1 MRLRHL
7 GQNRNCQQAFWGFWS
22 GIHTRVLTTCWE
34 EILLDQ
40 VFTKNVINPHA
51 AHPSHGLLKSV
62 IWLITRAIQGQKGPS
77 KMFDVCCVLLFDNPL
92 LGVGQRMINHMSA
105 GSVSLMVVNKILH
118 YAQKQNRRGKRAE
131 CRAINIFFQKVAA
144 NRKTSIFLPKNV
156 KKNSQHAQLLLR
168 VHLWVHKIFICA

>member
-34 EILLDQ
+34 KILLDQ

-62 IWLITRAIQGQKGPS
+62 IWLITQAIQGQKRP
-77 KMFDVCCVLLFDNPL
+77 V
-92 LGVGQRMINHMSA
+92 
-105 GSVSLMVVNKILH
+105 
-118 YAQKQNRRGKRAE
+118 
-131 CRAINIFFQKVAA
+131 
-144 NRKTSIFLPKNV
+144 KNV
-156 KKNSQHAQLLLR
+156 WRLLCSAVRKSVVRSWPEDDKSYVCRLSFIDGCEQNIALCSKTEQKGQKGRVQGNKYFFPKSCCKSQNKHFSSQKREKKFSTCSTVA
-168 VHLWVHKIFICA
+168 